1 MSLIGQILPIFLL
14 IALGAISRRLGWL
27 SDQAVDGLR
36 QVVVR
41 MVLPSVLF
49 LSFVDM
55 QLSVGYLSLVAV
67 VFSACGIGLAI
78 GWALIRR
85 LYPADRFTPFMAG
98 GYEFG
103 MLGVSLFVGAYGAGA
118 LPSIAVVALGHELFI
133 WFVFFAFLIAARDGS
148 AKPADLLLGFARN
161 PVTVAILA
169 GLLFNVL
176 GLRTSVLETIPVID
190 AVVRSLHFLAPMVVP
205 AVLIVVGHGL
215 RFEAVDG
222 GKIAR
227 VIVARAV
234 VQLPLAAI
242 AAFLVLGNLL
252 GFDLRYQV
260 ALFTLMILP
269 PPFIVPL
276 FMPTDAKATAERP
289 LIMQVLTVHTLASL
303 VVFAGIIAVF
313 PTFG

>member
-14 IALGAISRRLGWL
+14 IALGAVSRRLGWL
-27 SDQAVDGLR
+27 SDEAIDGLR
-36 QVVVR
+36 QLVVR

-67 VFSACGIGLAI
+67 VFAACAI
-78 GWALIRR
+78 GFLLAAPLIRR
-85 LYPADRFTPFMAG
+85 LYPADRFTLFMGG

-103 MLGVSLFVGAYGAGA
+103 MLGVSLFVGAYGVGA

-133 WFVFFAFLIAARDGS
+133 WFVFFALLIAARDGS
-148 AKPADLLLGFARN
+148 ARPTDLALGFARN
-161 PVTVAILA
+161 PVTAAI
-169 GLLFNVL
+169 VL
-176 GLRTSVLETIPVID
+176 GLLLNALGLGTSVLETVPVVD
-190 AVVRSLHFLAPMVVP
+190 AIIRSLHFLSPMVVP

-215 RFEAVDG
+215 RLEAVDG
-222 GKIAR
+222 RKIAR
-227 VIVARAV
+227 VIAARAI
-234 VQLPLAAI
+234 VQLPLALV
-242 AAFLVLGNLL
+242 AAFGVLGGLL

-276 FMPTDAKATAERP
+276 FMPDDTGATAEKP
-289 LIMQVLTVHTLASL
+289 LILQVLTIHTLASL
-303 VVFAGIIAVF
+303 ALFAGIIAIF
-313 PTFG
+313 PSFG

>member
-1 MSLIGQILPIFLL
+1 MSLVGQILPIFLL
-14 IALGAISRRLGWL
+14 IALGVVSRRLGWL
-27 SDQAVDGLR
+27 SDAAVDGLR
-36 QVVVR
+36 QIVVR

-55 QLSVGYLSLVAV
+55 DLSVGYLSLVAV
-67 VFSACGIGLAI
+67 VFVTCSIGLALA
-78 GWALIRR
+78 WPLIRR
-85 LYPADRFTPFMAG
+85 LYPADRFTPFLAG

-133 WFVFFAFLIAARDGS
+133 WFVFFALLIAARDGS
-148 AKPADLLLGFARN
+148 ARPADLLLGFVRN
-161 PVTVAILA
+161 PVTIAILA
-169 GLLFNVL
+169 GLLLNLL
-176 GLRTSVLETIPVID
+176 GLRTARLEAIPGID
-190 AVVRSLHFLAPMVVP
+190 AIIHSLRFLAPMIVP

-227 VIVARAV
+227 VIAARAL
-234 VQLPLAAI
+234 VQLPLAGVAS
-242 AAFLVLGNLL
+242 FLVLGGLL

-276 FMPTDAKATAERP
+276 FMPDEAAATAERP
-289 LIMQVLTVHTLASL
+289 LILQVLTIHTLASL
-303 VVFAGIIAVF
+303 AIFTGIIAAF
-313 PTFG
+313 PSFG

>member
-1 MSLIGQILPIFLL
+1 MSLVGQILPIFLL
-14 IALGAISRRLGWL
+14 IALGVVSRLFGWL
-27 SDQAVDGLR
+27 SDAAVDGLR
-36 QVVVR
+36 QIVVR

-55 QLSVGYLSLVAV
+55 SLSVDHLSLVAV
-67 VFSACGIGLAI
+67 VFLACCVGLVL
-78 GWALIRR
+78 GWPLIRR
-85 LYPADRFTPFMAG
+85 LYPADRFTPFLAG

-133 WFVFFAFLIAARDGS
+133 WFVFFALLIAARDGS
-148 AKPADLLLGFARN
+148 ARPGDLILGFARN
-161 PVTVAILA
+161 PVTMAILA
-169 GLLFNVL
+169 GLLFNGL
-176 GLRTSVLETIPVID
+176 GLRTATLETIPGVD
-190 AVVRSLHFLAPMVVP
+190 AIIHSLRFLAPMVVP
-205 AVLIVVGHGL
+205 AVLIVVGYGL

-227 VIVARAV
+227 VMAARAV
-234 VQLPLAAI
+234 VQVPLAGL
-242 AAFLVLGNLL
+242 AAFLVLGHLL
-252 GFDLRYQV
+252 GFELRYQV

-276 FMPTDAKATAERP
+276 FMPDDAAAAAERP

-303 VVFAGIIAVF
+303 AIFAGIIAVF
-313 PTFG
+313 PSFG

>member
-1 MSLIGQILPIFLL
+1 MSLVGQILPIFLL
-14 IALGAISRRLGWL
+14 IALGVVSRRLGWL
-27 SDQAVDGLR
+27 SGAAVDGLR
-36 QVVVR
+36 QIVVR

-55 QLSVGYLSLVAV
+55 DLSVDYFSLVAV
-67 VFSACGIGLAI
+67 VFVTCSIGLALAWQLI
-78 GWALIRR
+78 GR
-85 LYPADRFTPFMAG
+85 LYPADRFTPFLAG

-133 WFVFFAFLIAARDGS
+133 WFVFFAMLIAARDGS
-148 AKPADLLLGFARN
+148 ARPTDLLLGFIRN
-161 PVTVAILA
+161 PVTIAILA
-169 GLLFNVL
+169 GLLFNLL
-176 GLRTSVLETIPVID
+176 GLRTSMLETVPGID
-190 AVVRSLHFLAPMVVP
+190 AIIHSLRFLAPMIVP

-215 RFEAVDG
+215 RFQAVDG

-227 VIVARAV
+227 VIAARAL
-234 VQLPLAAI
+234 VQLPLAGVAS
-242 AAFLVLGNLL
+242 FLVLGGLL

-276 FMPTDAKATAERP
+276 FMPDDAAATAERP
-289 LIMQVLTVHTLASL
+289 LILQVLTIHTLASL
-303 VVFAGIIAVF
+303 AIFTGIIAAF
-313 PTFG
+313 PSFG